1 MSTNIN
7 NIITTT
13 FITTIPELWEEG
25 KKGVKDL

>member
-13 FITTIPELWEEG
+13 FITIPELWEEG